1 MDFRNYDD
9 CENDVE
15 ELYKQMYINQ
25 SYSKKLQ
32 FSNILTFKKHISV
45 QDAIYH
51 LNKVVDS
58 SDPDTTHEQIYH
70 GYQTAEAIRQNYF
83 TNGIFNQNIEI
94 KSLFT
99 EKEWNDLPEKYKK
112 EYNTTLAEYYKI
124 SDWDWLL
131 VIGLIPVTN

>member
-45 QDAIYH
+45 QDAIYY

-58 SDPDTTHEQIYH
+58 SDPDTTQEQIYH
-70 GYQTAEAIRQNYF
+70 GYQTAEAIRKNYF
-83 TNGIFNQNIEI
+83 TKSYLISLILCLIHNIFLKQGNHTFTV
-94 KSLFT
+94 KSSKRQCL
-99 EKEWNDLPEKYKK
+99 
-112 EYNTTLAEYYKI
+112 
-124 SDWDWLL
+124 
-131 VIGLIPVTN
+131 